1 MAVALKRN
9 RRGAEGF
16 TLIEALIGLF
26 FLLMIALGI
35 LPIFVRSSIE
45 NVAGKEATEVT
56 NLGRSELEEF
66 RQLPFDSANLTIDA
80 GTEKT
85 FDEYYSAADHEW
97 KPGMEPSDGSDP
109 ARWTRSAVVR
119 QYSAGA
125 LDDGELD
132 PSEALP
138 AGTDPDFI
146 HIKEIHITLD
156 SNREGA
162 GLGTSKGTQLRV
174 LKAQ

>member
-1 MAVALKRN
+1 MDVVL
-9 RRGAEGF
+9 RRSQRHAAGF

-26 FLLMIALGI
+26 FLVVISLGV

-45 NVAGKEATEVT
+45 NVSGKEATEVT

-66 RQLPFDSANLTIDA
+66 RELPFDSPNLTIDA

-85 FDEYYSAADHEW
+85 FDEYFSATDKKW
-97 KPGMEPSDGSDP
+97 KPGLEPTDGSDP
-109 ARWTRSAVVR
+109 ARWTRATVVR
-119 QYSAGA
+119 QYSATA

-132 PSEALP
+132 PAEALP
-138 AGTDPDFI
+138 AGTDPGLI
-146 HIKEIHITLD
+146 HLKEIHITLD

-162 GLGTSKGTQLRV
+162 GLGVSKSTQLRI